1 MKSKIALIVFSTV
14 ASFTLFAAPYASA
27 ATEATGYTVSPVE
40 TEITVNKGTTQTVE
54 LSVQNPSSTTVDV
67 KAVIND
73 FVASNDESGSPR
85 LILNSNAQLPADNF
99 ESLVAPIGNITLGP
113 LAKVYFPVTI
123 TIPLNANS
131 GGYYGAVRFIPTSIN
146 QTGNVGLTA
155 SVGSIFLITVPG
167 NLIERISLTQLSAA
181 DKSGNP
187 SSFLTSGSVSVLT
200 RLDNTGNIQL
210 QPFGNIIIKN
220 MFGHIVGSY
229 QFNNSV
235 PRANI
240 LPDSIRKFINPLTGS
255 SWFGRYTVVETI
267 AYQQGTGNYITSSAS
282 FYYFPVWFLILVVVI
297 VALLVVG
304 IYWIGYRRRAAQAP
318 RRK

>member
-1 MKSKIALIVFSTV
+1 MKSKIALIVFSLV

-40 TEITVNKGTTQTVE
+40 TEITVNKGTSQTVE
-54 LSVQNPSSTTVDV
+54 LSVQNPSSTTVEV

-99 ESLVAPIGNITLGP
+99 ESLVSPIGNITLGP

-123 TIPLNANS
+123 TVPLNANS
-131 GGYYGAVRFIPTSIN
+131 GGYYGAVRFIPTTID

-167 NLIERISLTQLSAA
+167 NLIEKLNLTQLSAA
-181 DKSGNP
+181 DKSGSP
-187 SSFLTSGSVSVLT
+187 TSFLTSGSVSVLT

-210 QPFGNIIIKN
+210 QPFGNIIVKN
-220 MFGHIVGSY
+220 MFGHIVASA
-229 QFNNSV
+229 QFNNAV

-240 LPDSIRKFINPLTGS
+240 LPDSIRKFINPIGGT
-255 SWFGRYTVVETI
+255 SWFGRYTVVETV
-267 AYQQGTGNYITSSAS
+267 AYQQGTGNYITSSAT
-282 FYYFPVWFLILVVVI
+282 FYYFPVWFLILVLIIVV
-297 VALLVVG
+297 LLVVG
-304 IYWIGYRRRAAQAP
+304 IYWIGYRRRAASAP